1 MKTHQLL
8 VIAGLVWP
16 SLSSAQQPLDSLVT
30 QNLEPVLLR
39 SIKVKPNAPMTH
51 SNVTK
56 ADLVTRNLGQ
66 DLPYLLND
74 LPSVVITSDAGAGI
88 GYTGLRIR
96 GVSAQSTNITI
107 NGIPYNDAES
117 LGTYWVDLPDFAS
130 SVEQLQLQRGVGA
143 STMGTGAFGASIA
156 IQTENQSE
164 QAFAEMSHSVGS
176 FNTFKH
182 TLKFA
187 TGVINDRL
195 SFSGRASK
203 ISSDGYIDRANADLK
218 SYFIQGDYQTDRTAL
233 KAIAFGG
240 HERTYQAWYGVDP
253 DTYASNPRF
262 NYAGI
267 YTDANGD
274 QQFYKDQVDDYQQ
287 DHHQLHWQE
296 RWNSNWSTQLSL
308 NYTKGRGYYEEFKE
322 DDDLA
327 NYDLQNS
334 LVATSDVVRRRWL
347 DNDFYVASLSASRLT
362 MDSEWHFGLFYS
374 YYQGDHF
381 GQVVWA
387 SEAVNAAPGH
397 QYYFGQG
404 LKNEWSGFAKLTQDF
419 GKTWQVFADA
429 QWRFVDY
436 NTSGLNSDRLPLE
449 VAVSYHFFNPKLGT
463 TYQLNPNNNFYASV
477 SRANR
482 EPARSD
488 FENNPKVKS
497 ESLTDFE
504 LGWRF
509 AQKRS
514 LLELNAFYMAYE
526 EQLVL
531 TGNIDNNGTP
541 IRDNSGKSYRAGI
554 ELSAKTPLS
563 QKLQMTTNL
572 TWSSNQTQETVVAF
586 NGALTNFGR
595 RDLTFSPEWVGSN
608 RISFKVNQ
616 NLEVNWFSKLVS
628 DQFMS
633 DINAPVSKL
642 EGYFLNDFGVSY
654 ALTPSR
660 IVTRVRFDL
669 LVNNILNIKYISNGY
684 YYSYDDDFSNPGVV
698 QTIEGVGYYP
708 QAGRNVL
715 AGVTLRF

>member
-1 MKTHQLL
+1 MKTRQLL
-8 VIAGLVWP
+8 IIAGLVGP
-16 SLSSAQQPLDSLVT
+16 SLFWAQQPLDSLAT

-74 LPSVVITSDAGAGI
+74 LPSVVITSDAGVGI

-130 SVEQLQLQRGVGA
+130 SVEQLQVQRGVGT
-143 STMGTGAFGASIA
+143 STMGTAAFGASIA

-164 QAFAEMSHSVGS
+164 HAFAEMSHSMGS

-187 TGVINDRL
+187 TGVISDHL

-203 ISSDGYIDRANADLK
+203 IRSDGFIDRATADLK
-218 SYFIQGDYQTDRTAL
+218 SYFIQGDYQNDRMLL

-253 DTYASNPRF
+253 ETYGSHPTF

-274 QQFYKDQVDDYQQ
+274 QQFYEDQVDDYQQ

-296 RWNSNWSTQLSL
+296 RWNSIWSTQLSL
-308 NYTKGRGYYEEFKE
+308 NYTKGFGYYEEFKE

-327 NYDLQNS
+327 NYGLQNS
-334 LVATSDVVRRRWL
+334 LVSTSDLVRRRWL
-347 DNDFYVASLSASRLT
+347 DNDFYAASASASRLT
-362 MDSEWHFGLFYS
+362 SDSEWHIGLFFSRYE
-374 YYQGDHF
+374 GDHF
-381 GQVVWA
+381 GQVIWA
-387 SEAVNAAPGH
+387 SEGINAAPGQ

-404 LKNEWSGFAKLTQDF
+404 LKNERSGFAKLTTDLTE
-419 GKTWQVFADA
+419 TWKIFADA

-436 NTSGLNSDRLPLE
+436 TTSGLNSNRLPFE
-449 VAVSYHFFNPKLGT
+449 VAVSYHFFNPKLGA
-463 TYQLNPNNNFYASV
+463 TYQLNHNNNFYASL

-488 FENNPKVKS
+488 FENNPNVKP
-497 ESLTDFE
+497 ESLTDLE

-509 AQKRS
+509 AYGRS
-514 LLELNAFYMAYE
+514 TLELNAFYMAYQ

-541 IRDNSGKSYRAGI
+541 VRDNSGKSYRLGL
-554 ELSAKTPLS
+554 ELSAKTSLS
-563 QKLQMTTNL
+563 EKLQMTSNL
-572 TWSSNQTQETVVAF
+572 TWSSNQTQETIALF
-586 NGALTNFGR
+586 NGILTNFGSR
-595 RDLTFSPEWVGSN
+595 KLTFSPDWVGSN
-608 RISFKVNQ
+608 RICFKANQ
-616 NLEVNWFSKLVS
+616 KLELNLFTKLVS

-633 DINAPVSKL
+633 DINTPISKL
-642 EGYFLNDFGVSY
+642 KGYFLNDLGVSY

-660 IVTRVRFDL
+660 IVRHIRFDL
-669 LVNNILNIKYISNGY
+669 LINNILNVKYISNGY
-684 YYSYDDDFSNPGVV
+684 YYNYDDDFSNPGVV

-715 AGVTLRF
+715 AGATLRF